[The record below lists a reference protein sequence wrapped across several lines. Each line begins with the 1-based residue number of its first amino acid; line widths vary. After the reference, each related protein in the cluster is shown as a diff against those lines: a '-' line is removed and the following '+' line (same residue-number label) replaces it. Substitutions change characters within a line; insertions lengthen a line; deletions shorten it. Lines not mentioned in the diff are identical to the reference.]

1 MNRLIIYLKSETS
14 IAPLVTLRIL
24 FGFIMSV
31 SVVRFLAMGWA
42 DDLYI
47 KPKFFFSYFGFE
59 WLPVPGETIYI
70 VLALMLLSAVGIMLG
85 FFYRFFAVAFFLI
98 FTYVELLDKT
108 NYLNHYYF
116 VSLVSFLL
124 IWVPANRA
132 FSIDAW
138 RNLSIRREVVPAWV
152 IAVFQL
158 QLAIVYIYA
167 GIAKINGPWLL
178 DAMPLKIWL
187 PANNHL
193 PLIGG
198 WLAEPWVAYAF
209 SWAGAAYD
217 LFIVF
222 FLINARTR
230 VYAYGLVVMFHLV
243 TWVLFPIG
251 MFPFIM
257 ILCTL
262 VFFSDTFHARMLAAG
277 ARVLRLKDLAVTNYS
292 RWELPRPFYW
302 TLIAFFCIQIALP
315 WRYVFYPGK
324 LFWTEQGYRF
334 SWRVMLMEKSGYVIF
349 HVKDRE
355 TGKEGDVMPEDFLT
369 PVQVK
374 MMSTQPDMIL
384 QFAHFLE
391 RHFAQQGIRDVEVR
405 AESYV
410 TLNGS
415 GSQPFIDP
423 SVDLTTISEGFAHK
437 SWILDAKQL

>member
-1 MNRLIIYLKSETS
+1 MLFSAIGIMVGWYNRL
-14 IAPLVTLRIL
+14 
-24 FGFIMSV
+24 
-31 SVVRFLAMGWA
+31 
-42 DDLYI
+42 
-47 KPKFFFSYFGFE
+47 
-59 WLPVPGETIYI
+59 
-70 VLALMLLSAVGIMLG
+70 SA
-85 FFYRFFAVAFFLI
+85 AAFFLL
-98 FTYVELLDKT
+98 FTYVELLDKS

-138 RNLSIRREVVPAWV
+138 KNPSVTQELVPAWV
-152 IAVFQL
+152 ITIFKL

-167 GIAKINGPWLL
+167 GIAKINGPWML
-178 DAMPLKIWL
+178 DAMPLKLWL

-193 PLIGG
+193 PLIGP
-198 WLAEPWVAYAF
+198 WLSESWVAYVF

-222 FLINARTR
+222 FLLNARTR
-230 VYAYGLVVMFHLV
+230 VVAYSAVVAFHLV
-243 TWVLFPIG
+243 TWLLFPIG

-262 VFFSDTFHARMLAAG
+262 VFFSDAFHKKVLAAI
-277 ARVLRLKDLAVTNYS
+277 ARVFRMKEVAIQNYS
-292 RWELPRPFYW
+292 RWQLPRP
-302 TLIAFFCIQIALP
+302 LSLALVVFFLIQIALP
-315 WRYVFYPGK
+315 WRYALYPGK

-349 HVKDRE
+349 HVKDRH
-355 TGKEGDVMPEDFLT
+355 TGREGDVMPEDFLT

-384 QFAHFLE
+384 QFAHFLKKHYTE
-391 RHFAQQGIRDVEVR
+391 KGFRDVEVR

-415 GSQPFIDP
+415 GSRPFIDP
-423 SVDLTTISEGFAHK
+423 TVDLTTLSEGFAHK
-437 SWILDAKQL
+437 PWILDAKQL